1 LGVAEGFFG
10 YNSPKLERI
19 WMKPEYKFGTTVCTC
34 IKNLGEI
41 SPGIPPNGTET
52 VPFLSHICYW
62 AGQLLLLA
70 VK

>member
-1 LGVAEGFFG
+1 MHLH
-10 YNSPKLERI
+10 K
-19 WMKPEYKFGTTVCTC
+19 KFG
-34 IKNLGEI
+34 GEI